1 MVGFFLCEFVYTCVE
16 DDLVVE
22 FCQGYPE
29 IVEELNFTLPLV
41 IYRNV
46 LSN

>member
-1 MVGFFLCEFVYTCVE
+1 MVGFFLCKFVYTCVE
-16 DDLVVE
+16 GDLEVE

-29 IVEELNFTLPLV
+29 IVELNFTLPLV